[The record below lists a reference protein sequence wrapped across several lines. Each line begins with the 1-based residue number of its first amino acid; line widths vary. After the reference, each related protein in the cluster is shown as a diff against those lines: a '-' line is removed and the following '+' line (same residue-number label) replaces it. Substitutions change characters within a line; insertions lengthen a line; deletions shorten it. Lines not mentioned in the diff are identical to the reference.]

1 MNTEQK
7 NEILKL
13 NKEEGLGIKSISKK
27 LGLPTSTIAL
37 FLRESQD
44 VSRFVSCLN
53 CGEEITIKK
62 GRGRRP
68 LFCCKTCKLEYYK
81 RTTKSKTVEATCLFC
96 GKAYNRLSYL
106 TESKFCSIAC
116 SNKFRHARKRLSKKS
131 S

>member
-7 NEILKL
+7 NEILRL
-13 NKEEGLGIKSISKK
+13 SKEEGLGIKSISKK
-27 LGLPTSTIAL
+27 LGLPKSTIGL
-37 FLRESQD
+37 FLNEAKS
-44 VSRFVSCLN
+44 VSRFISCLN

-68 LFCCKTCKLEYYK
+68 LFCCRTCKLEYYK
-81 RTTKSKTVEATCLFC
+81 RNSKSKTTEATCLFC
-96 GKAYNRLSYL
+96 GKTYSRLSYL

-131 S
+131 P

>member
-37 FLRESQD
+37 LLRESQD

-131 S
+131 P